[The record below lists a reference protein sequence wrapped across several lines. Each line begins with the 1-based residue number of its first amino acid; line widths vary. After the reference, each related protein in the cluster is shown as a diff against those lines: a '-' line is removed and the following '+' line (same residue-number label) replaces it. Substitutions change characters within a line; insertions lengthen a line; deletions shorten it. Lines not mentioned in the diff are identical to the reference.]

1 MKTYSGGIRHDY
13 SDTSIKPLATNQWRW
28 PWFLLGFF
36 LPLIA
41 VSIVLI
47 NETDYP
53 EILSST
59 SQPIEVIPEQSTL
72 VTPGLDKT
80 LSNNETPYHEAP
92 EKIGTNLTLLVKNG
106 ENLDILFRRNNLSL
120 SDLAT
125 MTQLPG
131 IGEYLKIMMPGDVI
145 QITHKNGEILSLER
159 ELDEIQLLDISRGS
173 AGFEANII
181 SRELDFRKVGANG
194 IIQTSLF
201 EAGQIAG
208 ISDLVTMNM
217 AGIFQWDIDFIQD
230 VRIGDEFTVVHEEL
244 WREGVKIKDGEIIA
258 AEFINQGTSYRAVRY
273 KTDEDSPAD
282 YFTPEGL
289 NVRKAFIRAPVDFKR
304 ISSSFNL
311 NRRHPILNKIRAHRG
326 VDYAAPTGTPVKA
339 AGDGKIT
346 FRGTRDGYGNTVI
359 LQHGNNIT
367 TLYGHMSRFA
377 ASRIGGRVE
386 QGEVIGFVGQSGLA
400 TGPHL
405 HYEYRLGG
413 VHRNPR
419 TVPLPPADPI
429 PTEHWKEFQIAA
441 EPLWRQLDLYR
452 GTRLTQLE

>member
-1 MKTYSGGIRHDY
+1 MKTYSGGVRHDY
-13 SDTSIKPLATNQWRW
+13 NDTAIKPLVAERWRW
-28 PWFLLGFF
+28 PWFLLGVF
-36 LPLIA
+36 LPLIT

-47 NETDYP
+47 NKTDHP
-53 EILSST
+53 EILSSA
-59 SQPIEVIPEQSTL
+59 SQPIEVIPGQSPL
-72 VTPGLDKT
+72 VTPSPNKT
-80 LSNNETPYHEAP
+80 LGDSEKLYHETP

-145 QITHKNGEILSLER
+145 QITHKNGEILSLSR
-159 ELDEIQLLDISRGS
+159 ELDEIQLLNIFRGS
-173 AGFEANII
+173 AGFETNII
-181 SRELDFRKVGANG
+181 RRELDSRKVGANG

-258 AEFINQGTSYRAVRY
+258 AEFINQGNSYRAVRY
-273 KTDEDSPAD
+273 KIDENSPAD

-311 NRRHPILNKIRAHRG
+311 FI
-326 VDYAAPTGTPVKA
+326 
-339 AGDGKIT
+339 
-346 FRGTRDGYGNTVI
+346 
-359 LQHGNNIT
+359 
-367 TLYGHMSRFA
+367 HM
-377 ASRIGGRVE
+377 
-386 QGEVIGFVGQSGLA
+386 
-400 TGPHL
+400 
-405 HYEYRLGG
+405 
-413 VHRNPR
+413 
-419 TVPLPPADPI
+419 
-429 PTEHWKEFQIAA
+429 
-441 EPLWRQLDLYR
+441 
-452 GTRLTQLE
+452 

>member
-1 MKTYSGGIRHDY
+1 MKTYSGGVRHDY
-13 SDTSIKPLATNQWRW
+13 NDTAIKPLVAERWRW
-28 PWFLLGFF
+28 PWFLLGVF
-36 LPLIA
+36 LPLIT

-47 NETDYP
+47 NKTDHP
-53 EILSST
+53 EILSSA
-59 SQPIEVIPEQSTL
+59 SQPIEVIPGQSPL
-72 VTPGLDKT
+72 VTPSPNKT
-80 LSNNETPYHEAP
+80 LGDSEKFYHETP

-131 IGEYLKIMMPGDVI
+131 IGEYLKIMMPGDII
-145 QITHKNGEILSLER
+145 QVTHKNGEILSLAR
-159 ELDEIQLLDISRGS
+159 ELDEIQLLNIFRGS
-173 AGFEANII
+173 AGFETNII
-181 SRELDFRKVGANG
+181 RRELDSRKVGANG

-258 AEFINQGTSYRAVRY
+258 VEFINQGISYRAVRH

-311 NRRHPILNKIRAHRG
+311 NRRHPILNRIRAHRG

-377 ASRIGGRVE
+377 ASRIGSRVE

-429 PTEHWKEFQIAA
+429 PTEHWKEFQAAA